1 MRARDPWLGAASLI
15 ATATKGD
22 RKEADRQGTESLV
35 PDSPS
40 TQSARAAC
48 VSGYGRKMGRRPP
61 ETAPS
66 PFPGACSPK
75 RIHLQAVAD
84 KPPSFR
90 SVAHPPALRIYRRES
105 WQGLDLETDR
115 VSHAFTAL
123 AACRRKT
130 GHTAGPEFLPS
141 ETGDPWPRQALAEL
155 GPRRGVTWQKVAASG
170 NEDGRSG
177 RVQWTLASPPRGT
190 DPTEP
195 ANLGSTSLGAHLAQ
209 PPSKASPA

>member
-15 ATATKGD
+15 TPATKGD

-90 SVAHPPALRIYRRES
+90 SVAHPPALRICKCES
-105 WQGLDLETDR
+105 ARARFATDR
-115 VSHAFTAL
+115 VSYVFCSFGSLPTENRPHGRPRVSAL
-123 AACRRKT
+123 RNGRSVAPAGACRIRAT
-130 GHTAGPEFLPS
+130 EGR
-141 ETGDPWPRQALAEL
+141 DLAE
-155 GPRRGVTWQKVAASG
+155 G
-170 NEDGRSG
+170 GRL
-177 RVQWTLASPPRGT
+177 R
-190 DPTEP
+190 E
-195 ANLGSTSLGAHLAQ
+195 
-209 PPSKASPA
+209 